1 MAREE
6 KKLIL
11 VVDDDPDWL
20 TTIKNVL
27 QADYA
32 LSLKTDPAQALEFL
46 KSTPVSLVIL
56 DMKFPGG
63 TQGLDVFKQM
73 REISPDLHAIILTGF
88 PDVDEAVQTFRMGF
102 LDYLKKGS
110 NDLFNELRNRVKE
123 ILETGTEIRDLI
135 SKGESDEL
143 EFKSSARWDYRAN
156 KINKDLERVIVKTIA
171 AYLNSEKGG
180 TLLIGVDDGG
190 QVVGLQPDCNS
201 LVKKNLDGYEN
212 FLTDLLLNAC
222 GKDSSLFIH
231 ITFHQIQDKDVC
243 RVVVKPSPRPVF
255 VSEDKAEHL
264 YIRTGNSTRLLST
277 REALEYCRNR
287 WAS

>member
-32 LSLKTDPAQALEFL
+32 LSLKTDPAEALEFL

-110 NDLFNELRNRVKE
+110 NDLFNELRNRVRE

-135 SKGESDEL
+135 SRGESDEL

-171 AYLNSEKGG
+171 AFLNSEKGG
-180 TLLIGVDDGG
+180 TLLVGVDDGG
-190 QVVGLQPDCNS
+190 QVVGLQPDYNS
-201 LVKKNLDGYEN
+201 LVKKNLDGYES
-212 FLTDLLLNAC
+212 FLTDLLLNAV
-222 GKDSSLFIH
+222 GKDCSLFIH

-243 RVVVKPSPRPVF
+243 RVVVKPSPKPVF
-255 VSEDKAEHL
+255 VSEDKSEHL

>member
-1 MAREE
+1 MARDE
-6 KKLIL
+6 KQLIL

-20 TTIKNVL
+20 ATIKNVL
-27 QADYA
+27 QAEYA
-32 LSLKTDPAQALEFL
+32 LSLQTDPAEALEFL
-46 KSTPVSLVIL
+46 KSTSVSLVIL

-73 REISPDLHAIILTGF
+73 REVSPNLHAIILTGF
-88 PDVDEAVQTFRMGF
+88 PDVDEAVQTFRIGF

-110 NDLFNELRNRVKE
+110 NDLFNELRARVRG
-123 ILETGTEIRDLI
+123 ILETDIEIRSLI
-135 SKGESDEL
+135 SRGESDEL

-156 KINKDLERVIVKTIA
+156 KVNKDLERVIVKTIA
-171 AYLNSEKGG
+171 AFLNSEKGG
-180 TLLIGVDDGG
+180 TLLIGVDDSGH
-190 QVVGLQPDCNS
+190 VVGLQQDYNS
-201 LVKKNLDGYEN
+201 LAKKNLDGYES
-212 FLTDLLLNAC
+212 FLTDLLLNAV
-222 GKDSSLFIH
+222 GKDSSLFIR

-277 REALEYCRNR
+277 KEALEYCRNR
-287 WAS
+287 WTN